1 MSQLL
6 SWMNMMAGL
15 ILFFSMSGISEWVM
29 FATPQAKIFPFLL
42 GVLLLGNAVFLALA
56 KGETPCGFMIP
67 ILFFRQKRLRIF
79 EGVLQGYFG
88 SYLGIL
94 RLDGGNH
101 HGIDDIIHGAA
112 AA

>member
-29 FATPQAKIFPFLL
+29 FASPQAKIFPFLV

-56 KGETPCGFMIP
+56 KGEFWA
-67 ILFFRQKRLRIF
+67 RR
-79 EGVLQGYFG
+79 
-88 SYLGIL
+88 
-94 RLDGGNH
+94 
-101 HGIDDIIHGAA
+101 A
-112 AA
+112 